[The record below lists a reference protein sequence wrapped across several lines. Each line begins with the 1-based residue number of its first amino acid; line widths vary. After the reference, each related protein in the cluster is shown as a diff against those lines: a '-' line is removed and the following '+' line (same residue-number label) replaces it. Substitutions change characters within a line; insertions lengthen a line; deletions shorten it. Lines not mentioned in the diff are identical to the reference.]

1 VPIYIYQCNCGLR
14 FERLVQ
20 RDADAPECPECASTT
35 RKIPAAS
42 SLGRR
47 AGANSAKA
55 RIPPAWRGVY
65 DGGAEKVRREVA
77 FRQGLEAKAGDPMS
91 GSAGAG
97 SGHGSE
103 SGAEPSVPPSPPAAG

>member
-1 VPIYIYQCNCGLR
+1 MPIYLYQCSCGLR
-14 FERLVQ
+14 FERLVR
-20 RDADAPECPECASTT
+20 RDADAPACPECAGTT

-47 AGANSAKA
+47 AGANSVRD

-65 DGGAEKVRREVA
+65 DGGPERVRREVA
-77 FRQGLEAKAGDPMS
+77 FRQGLEAKAGETTP

-97 SGHGSE
+97 SGPA
-103 SGAEPSVPPSPPAAG
+103 SGTEPSAPPSPPAAG